1 MIFKPHTQDE
11 LKQLN
16 IIENEKYN
24 IEYLD
29 KDYFNGDETL
39 VKTTATSII
48 NNGIYSFIIVDDYGM
63 DKFISN
69 VRIV

>member
-29 KDYFNGDETL
+29 KDYFNGDETYIQ
-39 VKTTATSII
+39 VISATF
-48 NNGIYSFIIVDDYGM
+48 NKVGIKG
-63 DKFISN
+63 
-69 VRIV
+69 